1 MSANR
6 PQRVT
11 SQFLGAPSI
20 STMNSS
26 TNPSLSRY
34 TPMGCVEAVPQRKQH
49 FERQGNEPCLILW
62 LRRSGLACETSH
74 LLGSTQPGSFF
85 HNESRRLRSR
95 LRLEVF
101 SRNEEPDFWHTPAS
115 RSFMQSAVSECSISQ
130 FFQAALHG
138 AQITAGINF

>member
-1 MSANR
+1 MQLSLVAKSVVSAI
-6 PQRVT
+6 QRHILRSPFKLVVD
-11 SQFLGAPSI
+11 SP
-20 STMNSS
+20 
-26 TNPSLSRY
+26 
-34 TPMGCVEAVPQRKQH
+34 TPMECVEAVPQRKQH
-49 FERQGNEPCLILW
+49 FERQGNEPCLIIW